1 MQIRRNRGGYFT
13 IYAEAGSG
21 FPLVLLHGNGEDH
34 TYFSGQMDE
43 FAKSFHVIAIDT
55 RGHGASP
62 RGKAPFSIA
71 QFAQDLYEFLI
82 LHDLKRIHLL
92 GFSDG
97 GNIALQFAL
106 AHPEMV
112 ERLILNS
119 ANLYPRGLSRRAL
132 LGMRREYRAVQR
144 CTAQNQETTRKA
156 ELLCLMVEQPC
167 LKMKMLHT
175 LHVPTLVI
183 AGTQDVIRHKHTQR
197 IAKAL
202 PSATLQFLPG
212 DHMVAA
218 KQPNAFNAA
227 ILSYLHQPQNTL

>member
-1 MQIRRNRGGYFT
+1 MDISLF
-13 IYAEAGSG
+13 YAEAGSG

-119 ANLYPRGLSRRAL
+119 ANLYPRGLSRCAL

-156 ELLCLMVEQPC
+156 
-167 LKMKMLHT
+167 
-175 LHVPTLVI
+175 
-183 AGTQDVIRHKHTQR
+183 
-197 IAKAL
+197 
-202 PSATLQFLPG
+202 
-212 DHMVAA
+212 
-218 KQPNAFNAA
+218 
-227 ILSYLHQPQNTL
+227 